1 MRYANEKICHEK
13 TEEEKNEAANE
24 GVQRQI
30 FHHITTRQKVIK
42 MYSVPIYMDTCTY
55 QIFNSTHT
63 HTRES
68 RHRKSS
74 QSLTHEQNLHILFHK
89 DKGQAIFHMRTN
101 NGTKHTSNKQKQK
114 KYRFSLESDMM
125 TSTTMM
131 MLYAFMQLP
140 LWNSLFSFH
149 SVSFTSFF
157 CLPCSTTSIYR
168 VSIAFFNRYTAINVS
183 VYMVRLSSHTIAVV
197 IWRPASA
204 LKQPPN
210 RKLSDTTDNRTQF
223 HE

>member
-1 MRYANEKICHEK
+1 MRYANEKICHTK
-13 TEEEKNEAANE
+13 PKRKKMK
-24 GVQRQI
+24 RQTKEYSDTFSI
-30 FHHITTRQKVIK
+30 ILPHDRKWSKCTVCQYIWIRVHIK
-42 MYSVPIYMDTCTY
+42 YSTV
-55 QIFNSTHT
+55 HT
-63 HTRES
+63 HIRES

-74 QSLTHEQNLHILFHK
+74 QSLTHEQNPHILVHK